1 MRTMI
6 GRSSSIGVPASGRR
20 GFSLVELLVVLG
32 LLAALL
38 AFLFPVIRRAREK
51 SQALAC
57 KSQLHALGA
66 AVQLYLNASK
76 GHYPLCPQ
84 LPSVNPS
91 GLPTLTSELLP
102 HTANQIKVFRCPS
115 DEAVFP
121 KEGISYFYYS
131 ELGLTPLAQTFFY
144 KVFKSASAVPV
155 LWDADHF
162 HGGTL
167 PYNWLF
173 ADGHV
178 DELYNAVH

>member
-1 MRTMI
+1 MTQLDSV
-6 GRSSSIGVPASGRR
+6 GKAKGQPR
-20 GFSLVELLVVLG
+20 GFSVVELLVVLG
-32 LLAALL
+32 VLALLL

-57 KSQLHALGA
+57 KSQLHAIGA
-66 AVQLYLNASK
+66 AFQMYLNESK
-76 GHYPLCPQ
+76 GRYPLCPQ
-84 LPSVNPS
+84 LPSVNPN
-91 GLPTLTSELLP
+91 GYPTLTSALLP
-102 HTANQIKVFRCPS
+102 HTANQMKVFRCPT
-115 DEAVFP
+115 DETVFP

-131 ELGLTPLAQTFFY
+131 ELGLGPLSQTFFY